1 MSTYFNNDNNIF
13 NANLL
18 DTPDY
23 VRDFLDYEEA
33 VLGRAPS
40 TLRCYY
46 LSIDLFIRYL
56 IGRETKEKFED
67 IETVSFPI
75 EKMKKV
81 EKTDIEAFLSYCEK
95 KRKNGPEGLHSK
107 LAALKAFFKY
117 CCSVTG
123 IFDMDPTMD
132 VSFPERQSSKLKVL
146 TDKDIERVKKASKY
160 GLSPERNNC
169 IVLLLLNY
177 GLRLT
182 ELTALNVDDINED
195 VLKVGQGDRMREL
208 KIDKDTLN
216 ALNSWLKARE
226 SYFLRTDK
234 ALFVGIQK
242 GTRMT
247 GRSVE
252 KVLNNVFAAA
262 GIEYKGYNA
271 NALRQTAA
279 TKMGQ
284 KEDVDAEELM
294 KTLGNITTKK
304 IKQYIQ

>member
-1 MSTYFNNDNNIF
+1 M
-13 NANLL
+13 
-18 DTPDY
+18 
-23 VRDFLDYEEA
+23 R
-33 VLGRAPS
+33 
-40 TLRCYY
+40 
-46 LSIDLFIRYL
+46 
-56 IGRETKEKFED
+56 
-67 IETVSFPI
+67 
-75 EKMKKV
+75 
-81 EKTDIEAFLSYCEK
+81 
-95 KRKNGPEGLHSK
+95 
-107 LAALKAFFKY
+107 ALKL
-117 CCSVTG
+117 
-123 IFDMDPTMD
+123 D
-132 VSFPERQSSKLKVL
+132 E
-146 TDKDIERVKKASKY
+146 E
-160 GLSPERNNC
+160 
-169 IVLLLLNY
+169 
-177 GLRLT
+177 
-182 ELTALNVDDINED
+182 
-195 VLKVGQGDRMREL
+195 
-208 KIDKDTLN
+208 TLN